1 MATKRKDVAKAYI
14 LYRNERNK
22 IREGNINWMKLIAE
36 KIRATNVQ
44 NQNAN
49 VDERS
54 FGGRKG
60 EADNVLMREIALNHI
75 GMSKKVKENHLN
87 NRVYIHDL
95 DAYAVGMHNCL
106 TIPFDDL
113 LANGFNTRQADIRPA
128 NSVNTAF

>member
-22 IREGNINWMKLIAE
+22 IREGNIDWMKLIAE

-75 GMSKKVKENHLN
+75 GMSKKVKENYLN
-87 NRVYIHDL
+87 IEYI
-95 DAYAVGMHNCL
+95 YM
-106 TIPFDDL
+106 I
-113 LANGFNTRQADIRPA
+113 
-128 NSVNTAF
+128 